1 MLTRN
6 VSIRD
11 SDQQLWARALE
22 LAGAEVVAQRLAE
35 ALSRLVA
42 EREGEAAGDHQLAIK
57 VPVLSSNN
65 WVVGMR
71 EVAFWGR
78 ELARRQEGTMG
89 YTVAFKTKKGKLLI
103 QRATDQGPR
112 FGIGGPYLVHESL
125 TEARKAVDSMG
136 EPQYDPAFLDDVAK
150 ALGETHRDELD
161 I

>member
-6 VSIRD
+6 VSIRE
-11 SDQQLWARALE
+11 SDQQVWDRALE
-22 LAGAEVVAQRLAE
+22 LAGPEVVAERLAE
-35 ALSRLVA
+35 ALSRVVVEL
-42 EREGEAAGDHQLAIK
+42 ESGAAGDQQLAIK

-112 FGIGGPYLVHESL
+112 FGVGGPYLVHESL
-125 TEARKAVDSMG
+125 AEARKAIDSMG
-136 EPQYDPAFLDDVAK
+136 EPQYDPAFLDEVAK
-150 ALGETHRDELD
+150 ALGESHREELD
-161 I
+161 V